1 MATETLKNPYRLQT
15 VTFKLSYEGKETKIN
30 AKRKPKITYS
40 VALIMAYLAA
50 ENENRQLE
58 DLLQSA
64 FGSLKISSVCK
75 DQVKNWEF
83 YILKIRPI
91 VRFCSD
97 SKHVFILSAP
107 THFTIFIW
115 GLSILRFSAIDKV
128 NFAYHLTGGY
138 CVYMIKKIIYAS
150 HVDMKLLFSCSARN
164 LTGLVSS

>member
-30 AKRKPKITYS
+30 AKRKPKIMYS

-75 DQVKNWEF
+75 DQVKN
-83 YILKIRPI
+83 
-91 VRFCSD
+91 
-97 SKHVFILSAP
+97 
-107 THFTIFIW
+107 
-115 GLSILRFSAIDKV
+115 
-128 NFAYHLTGGY
+128 
-138 CVYMIKKIIYAS
+138 
-150 HVDMKLLFSCSARN
+150 
-164 LTGLVSS
+164 

>member
-1 MATETLKNPYRLQT
+1 
-15 VTFKLSYEGKETKIN
+15 
-30 AKRKPKITYS
+30 
-40 VALIMAYLAA
+40 MAYLAA
-50 ENENRQLE
+50 ENENRQLG

-64 FGSLKISSVCK
+64 FGSLKISSICK

-128 NFAYHLTGGY
+128 NFAYQLTGGY

-150 HVDMKLLFSCSARN
+150 HVDMKLLLSCSARN
-164 LTGLVSS
+164 LTG